1 MNKNFTE
8 ETPSNI
14 DDIIKLSRDKSNYK
28 NRLLAVEK
36 FGKYKCRQS
45 IDKLWRLMISD
56 KVFCVQEQAF
66 RKLQNLGED
75 VKLPKKR
82 KGHLIKDINSKLLKV
97 HISLK
102 SDSYT
107 LTDFKIAFKNKY
119 PEAYD
124 VYQYERKEKFDEW
137 ILETI
142 KIAPKKKTKNT
153 YNIEINFDS
162 KEEDK
167 TYFNGNIN
175 YSNDINKT
183 DKCIIKS
190 SSIKIEAIRNTNIEP
205 LSILTKDTTTLH
217 TQITKCLI
225 YYYIFR
231 RSFSRITTIT
241 VSRRRD
247 TAFSTVT
254 IPKENIEIE
263 QVVEKEFNINN
274 NYIIN
279 NINDIFLVGDK
290 STTLFNCLS
299 YLLKALNTN
308 ESSNKFEK
316 LWKAFNAIYRYIGKN
331 ENENNCL
338 INLRKFMIKN
348 EILFLN
354 SKNIVKNEET
364 SDLRKKIQFRNLI
377 LNDYPTP
384 SHTVGYISF
393 LQRNTD
399 KRLLT
404 ILQDTLSY
412 REENIKKISSV
423 DKLEK
428 RFNDL
433 NLSGLYGI
441 IKSDPNNLLITEVK
455 KKLGQD
461 IRNNIKSDIEIVTFI
476 CVKYAYF
483 LRNKIFHAEKHDLS
497 FRFIKNNLLYEID
510 WINCILESVIIE
522 LINCNSIWDNS

>member
-1 MNKNFTE
+1 
-8 ETPSNI
+8 
-14 DDIIKLSRDKSNYK
+14 
-28 NRLLAVEK
+28 
-36 FGKYKCRQS
+36 
-45 IDKLWRLMISD
+45 
-56 KVFCVQEQAF
+56 
-66 RKLQNLGED
+66 
-75 VKLPKKR
+75 
-82 KGHLIKDINSKLLKV
+82 
-97 HISLK
+97 
-102 SDSYT
+102 
-107 LTDFKIAFKNKY
+107 
-119 PEAYD
+119 
-124 VYQYERKEKFDEW
+124 
-137 ILETI
+137 
-142 KIAPKKKTKNT
+142 
-153 YNIEINFDS
+153 
-162 KEEDK
+162 
-167 TYFNGNIN
+167 
-175 YSNDINKT
+175 
-183 DKCIIKS
+183 
-190 SSIKIEAIRNTNIEP
+190 
-205 LSILTKDTTTLH
+205 
-217 TQITKCLI
+217 
-225 YYYIFR
+225 
-231 RSFSRITTIT
+231 
-241 VSRRRD
+241 
-247 TAFSTVT
+247 
-254 IPKENIEIE
+254 
-263 QVVEKEFNINN
+263 
-274 NYIIN
+274 
-279 NINDIFLVGDK
+279 
-290 STTLFNCLS
+290 
-299 YLLKALNTN
+299 
-308 ESSNKFEK
+308 
-316 LWKAFNAIYRYIGKN
+316 
-331 ENENNCL
+331 
-338 INLRKFMIKN
+338 MIKN

>member
-8 ETPSNI
+8 KTPSDI

-28 NRLLAVEK
+28 NRLLSVER

-45 IDKLWRLMISD
+45 LDKLWRLMISD

-66 RKLQNLGED
+66 RKLQDFGEN

-97 HISLK
+97 HTSLK
-102 SDSYT
+102 SDTYT
-107 LTDFKIAFKNKY
+107 LTDYKVAFKNKY

-124 VYQYERKEKFDEW
+124 IYQYEKKQKFDEW

-153 YNIEINFDS
+153 YNIEINFDC
-162 KEEDK
+162 KEENK

-175 YSNDINKT
+175 YNHDINNK
-183 DKCIIKS
+183 DKCIIKN
-190 SSIKIEAIRNTNIEP
+190 SSIKIEAIRNTNINP
-205 LSILTKDTTTLH
+205 LDILTKDTTTIH

-225 YYYIFR
+225 YYYIYER
-231 RSFSRITTIT
+231 EFSRITSIT

-247 TAFSTVT
+247 ARVVAEVT

-263 QVVEKEFNINN
+263 QVVEPFFCLND
-274 NYIIN
+274 NYIFN
-279 NINDIFLVGDK
+279 DINDIFLIGNK
-290 STTLFNCLS
+290 STTLFNSLS

-316 LWKAFNAIYRYIGKN
+316 LWKSFNAIYRYIGKY

-338 INLRKFMIKN
+338 INLRKFIIKN
-348 EILFLN
+348 EIFFSN
-354 SKNIVKNEET
+354 SKSIVKNEET

-377 LNDYPTP
+377 LNDYSTS
-384 SHTVGYISF
+384 SHTVGYIAF
-393 LQRNTD
+393 LNRNTD

-404 ILQDTLSY
+404 ILQDTLPY
-412 REENIKKISSV
+412 REENIKKISSI

-433 NLSGLYGI
+433 NLSVLYGI
-441 IKSDPNNLLITEVK
+441 IKQDPDNLLITEVK
-455 KKLGQD
+455 KKLEQD
-461 IRNNIKSDIEIVTFI
+461 IKKNIKSDIEIVAFI
-476 CVKYAYF
+476 CIKYAYF
-483 LRNKIFHAEKHDLS
+483 LRNKIFHAEKYDLT

-510 WINCILESVIIE
+510 WINSILENVIIE
-522 LINCNSIWDNS
+522 LINCNNEWDK

>member
-1 MNKNFTE
+1 MNKNFIE
-8 ETPSNI
+8 KTPSDI

-28 NRLLAVEK
+28 NRLLSVER

-66 RKLQNLGED
+66 RKLQNFGEN

-97 HISLK
+97 HTSLK
-102 SDSYT
+102 SDTYT
-107 LTDFKIAFKNKY
+107 LTDYKVAFKNKY

-124 VYQYERKEKFDEW
+124 IYQYEKKQKFDEW

-162 KEEDK
+162 KEENK
-167 TYFNGNIN
+167 IYFNGNIN

-190 SSIKIEAIRNTNIEP
+190 SSIKIEAIRNTNIDP
-205 LSILTKDTTTLH
+205 LDILIKDTTTLH

-225 YYYIFR
+225 YYYILGR
-231 RSFSRITTIT
+231 KFSKITSIT
-241 VSRRRD
+241 VSRKRD
-247 TAFSTVT
+247 TSFATVT
-254 IPKENIEIE
+254 IPKDNIEIE
-263 QVVEKEFNINN
+263 QVIDENFYINN
-274 NYIIN
+274 NYVLN
-279 NINDIFLVGDK
+279 NINDIFLIGDK
-290 STTLFNCLS
+290 STTLFNSLS

-316 LWKAFNAIYRYIGKN
+316 LWKAFNSIYRYIGKY

-338 INLRKFMIKN
+338 INLRNFMIQN
-348 EILFLN
+348 ESLFLN

-364 SDLRKKIQFRNLI
+364 SFLRKKIQFRNLI
-377 LNDYPTP
+377 LNDYPTLN
-384 SHTVGYISF
+384 HTVGYILF
-393 LQRNTD
+393 LYRNTD

-404 ILQDTLSY
+404 ILKDTLPY
-412 REENIKKISSV
+412 REDNIKNISSL

-428 RFNDL
+428 KFNER
-433 NLSGLYGI
+433 NLSLLYGI
-441 IKSDPNNLLITEVK
+441 IKSDPDNLLITEVK
-455 KKLGQD
+455 KKLEQD
-461 IRNNIKSDIEIVTFI
+461 IKNDIKSDIEIVSFI

-510 WINCILESVIIE
+510 WINSILESVIIE
-522 LINCNSIWDNS
+522 LIDCNNEWDK

>member
-190 SSIKIEAIRNTNIEP
+190 SSIKIEAI
-205 LSILTKDTTTLH
+205 
-217 TQITKCLI
+217 IT
-225 YYYIFR
+225 
-231 RSFSRITTIT
+231 
-241 VSRRRD
+241 
-247 TAFSTVT
+247 
-254 IPKENIEIE
+254 PP
-263 QVVEKEFNINN
+263 
-274 NYIIN
+274 
-279 NINDIFLVGDK
+279 
-290 STTLFNCLS
+290 
-299 YLLKALNTN
+299 
-308 ESSNKFEK
+308 
-316 LWKAFNAIYRYIGKN
+316 
-331 ENENNCL
+331 
-338 INLRKFMIKN
+338 IK
-348 EILFLN
+348 
-354 SKNIVKNEET
+354 
-364 SDLRKKIQFRNLI
+364 
-377 LNDYPTP
+377 
-384 SHTVGYISF
+384 
-393 LQRNTD
+393 
-399 KRLLT
+399 
-404 ILQDTLSY
+404 
-412 REENIKKISSV
+412 
-423 DKLEK
+423 
-428 RFNDL
+428 
-433 NLSGLYGI
+433 
-441 IKSDPNNLLITEVK
+441 
-455 KKLGQD
+455 
-461 IRNNIKSDIEIVTFI
+461 
-476 CVKYAYF
+476 
-483 LRNKIFHAEKHDLS
+483 
-497 FRFIKNNLLYEID
+497 
-510 WINCILESVIIE
+510 
-522 LINCNSIWDNS
+522 